1 MVSEAMVSE
10 AETANENEEKK
21 LKFGLFLGCNI
32 PFNRPDVE
40 QAMRKI
46 FPALGVEL
54 DDLAGQSCCPTWGT
68 MPSIDDV
75 GWCAVAA
82 RNLCLGEEKGI
93 DLITAC
99 NTCYASL
106 SEARYKMLKNPEL
119 MNGVN
124 EILAKIG
131 RKYEGK
137 AKCRHVAW
145 VLYKD
150 IGLEKIRESIKYTLD
165 GLTIAVQPGCH
176 FLWPS
181 EVYPDREK
189 DPFNPVVLREL
200 CEALGAEAP
209 YYTKLIDCCGI
220 GALRST
226 DPGKSFALAK
236 DKLECIK
243 EELDAD
249 LIVAGCCSCM
259 IQFDDVQEKLRKE
272 GKINFSIPVLH
283 YVQLLAICMGFDPQQ
298 VAGICVTPRDEIIKR
313 ILEGG
318 KR

>member
-10 AETANENEEKK
+10 AETVNENEEKK

-32 PFNRPDVE
+32 TFNRPDVE

-93 DLITAC
+93 DLMTAC

-106 SEARYKMLKNPEL
+106 NEARHKMLKNPEI

-131 RKYEGK
+131 KKYEGK

-226 DPGKSFALAK
+226 DPEKSFALAK

-249 LIVAGCCSCM
+249 LIVAGCSSCT

-298 VAGICVTPRDEIIKR
+298 VAGVCVTPRDEIIKR